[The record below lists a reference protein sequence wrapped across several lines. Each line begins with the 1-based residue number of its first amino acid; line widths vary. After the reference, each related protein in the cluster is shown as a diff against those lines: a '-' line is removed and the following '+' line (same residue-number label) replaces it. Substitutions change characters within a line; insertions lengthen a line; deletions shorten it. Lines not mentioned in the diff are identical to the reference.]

1 MDVDDA
7 VGEHINQIDGYLR
20 QEASQDDVVA
30 VTHCLHHKPGLVQQL
45 QTSDDGGG
53 HAPERRHQNGC

>member
-7 VGEHINQIDGYLR
+7 VGEHINQIDGYLG
-20 QEASQDDVVA
+20 QEACQDDVVA

-45 QTSDDGGG
+45 LTGDDGGG
-53 HAPERRHQNGC
+53 HA